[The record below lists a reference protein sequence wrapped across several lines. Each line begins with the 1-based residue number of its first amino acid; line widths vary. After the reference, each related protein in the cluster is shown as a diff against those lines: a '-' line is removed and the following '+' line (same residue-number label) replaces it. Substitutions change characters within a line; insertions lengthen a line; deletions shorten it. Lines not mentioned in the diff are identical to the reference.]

1 MLYVA
6 SLPTGILSFY
16 AHIFFKNSLA
26 GFFLML
32 FICLILKIAFS
43 YFYNIKENWNYWF
56 EKVGIGMFLL
66 LSFIVWTIAF
76 NIIGGL

>member
-1 MLYVA
+1 
-6 SLPTGILSFY
+6 
-16 AHIFFKNSLA
+16 
-26 GFFLML
+26 ML